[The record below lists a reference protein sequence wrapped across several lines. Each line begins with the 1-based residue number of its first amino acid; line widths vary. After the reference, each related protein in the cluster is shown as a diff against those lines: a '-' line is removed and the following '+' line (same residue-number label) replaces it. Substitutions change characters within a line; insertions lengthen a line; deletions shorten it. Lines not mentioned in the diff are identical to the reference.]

1 MTGRSTHAARP
12 MRATSALAR
21 WIRAAGAFAFLGF
34 ATTVHGGSTDPVLVI
49 GEASISA
56 GQPARV
62 VHLLG
67 SWGFD
72 DALQLDY
79 PLSVVVS
86 QGSSFVRF
94 PFGGPPVAGTFA
106 GLSDGLAASEIAA
119 LESAGSPS
127 AAASI
132 SHLALHE
139 MTLAL
144 PAVFAPGGVRV
155 VLYVSLPGEGTF
167 LSNPVEASGGGA

>member
-1 MTGRSTHAARP
+1 MTFR
-12 MRATSALAR
+12 LL
-21 WIRAAGAFAFLGF
+21 RAASAFAFLGF
-34 ATTVHGGSTDPVLVI
+34 ATTAHGGSTDPVLVI
-49 GEASISA
+49 GEATISG
-56 GQPARV
+56 GQPGRV
-62 VHLLG
+62 VELLG

-86 QGSSFVRF
+86 QGTSFVRF
-94 PFGGPPVAGTFA
+94 PFGDAPEAGTFA
-106 GLSDGLAASEIAA
+106 GLSDGLAASEIPA

-127 AAASI
+127 AGASI

-144 PAVFAPGGVRV
+144 PAVFAPGSVRV

-167 LSNPVEASGGGA
+167 LSNSVETAGGGA